1 MEEQQRTT
9 KRLKLLFGGLVT
21 AFTFAVAVFFIT
33 DDTTED
39 ANGAEQTPAK
49 PQNEVNVAVDDEPES
64 NSEEEEVTEEAPEE
78 EVTRAEEPVSKEDE
92 TEAVQIAEAFA
103 PLLFEFDGDDR
114 LKNIDE
120 IQSYTEEQ
128 FGLML
133 QTEMEQARPTAENFY
148 REVQNIE
155 VKDPYYEKSED
166 LLVVEVAVEGMM
178 YDAEHEPTS
187 ESEEYY
193 MIRFMVKDGKLKIA
207 DYIQKSNRT

>member
-1 MEEQQRTT
+1 MEEQERTT
-9 KRLKLLFGGLVT
+9 KRLKILFGGLVT
-21 AFTFAVAVFFIT
+21 AFTFAVAVFFFT
-33 DDTTED
+33 NDASED
-39 ANGAEQTPAK
+39 ANGAEQTPAE
-49 PQNEVNVAVDDEPES
+49 PQNEVNVAVEDEPVP
-64 NSEEEEVTEEAPEE
+64 EEEEATEKTPEE
-78 EVTRAEEPVSKEDE
+78 EVTRAEDPVSKEDE
-92 TEAVQIAEAFA
+92 TEAVEIAEAFA

-148 REVQNIE
+148 REVQNID

-193 MIRFMVKDGKLKIA
+193 MIRFMLEDGKLKIA
-207 DYIQKSNRT
+207 DYIQKSDRT